1 MTKQHSAAVILQVVL
16 VASAVAAFVPAPPAL
31 RSTTILGE
39 VAQVRNRMERSA
51 SYSSGDSSSSS
62 SSGGKKTTTTRGG
75 SPAAFGWGTAADAK
89 PAAAGT
95 AAWGAKP
102 RKADWSKLFAAPEPD
117 PVQGR
122 PLAVLSRSFAGAAQG
137 SCYSSPLF
145 LGMSFLLSFFSPTV
159 AAQSLLAW
167 GLGRATYWLSMR
179 GEDVSRRMPA
189 GFVGYAS
196 LFLVVGGL
204 AFMNGLKGIS
214 ALRI

>member
-1 MTKQHSAAVILQVVL
+1 MTKQNSAAVIILQVVL

-51 SYSSGDSSSSS
+51 SYSSGDSSSS
-62 SSGGKKTTTTRGG
+62 GGGRKKTTTTRSG
-75 SPAAFGWGTAADAK
+75 SPAAFGWGTAADAR

-102 RKADWSKLFAAPEPD
+102 RKADWSKLFAAPEPE

-145 LGMSFLLSFFSPTV
+145 LGMSLLLSLFSPIV
-159 AAQSLLAW
+159 AAQSLVAW

>member
-1 MTKQHSAAVILQVVL
+1 MTKQRSAAVILQVVL

-31 RSTTILGE
+31 RPTTILGE
-39 VAQVRNRMERSA
+39 VSQVRNRMERSA
-51 SYSSGDSSSSS
+51 SYSSGDSSSGGG
-62 SSGGKKTTTTRGG
+62 GGKKTATTRSG
-75 SPAAFGWGTAADAK
+75 SPAAFGWGTAADAR
-89 PAAAGT
+89 PAVAGT

-102 RKADWSKLFAAPEPD
+102 RKADWSKLFAAPEPE

-122 PLAVLSRSFAGAAQG
+122 PLAVLSRSFARAPGRS

-145 LGMSFLLSFFSPTV
+145 LGMSLLLSVFSPIV

>member
-1 MTKQHSAAVILQVVL
+1 MTKQHSAAVIILQVVL

-51 SYSSGDSSSSS
+51 SYSSGDSSSN
-62 SSGGKKTTTTRGG
+62 SGGRKKTTTTRGG
-75 SPAAFGWGTAADAK
+75 SPAAFGWGTAPDAK

-102 RKADWSKLFAAPEPD
+102 RKADWSKLFAAPEPE

-122 PLAVLSRSFAGAAQG
+122 PLAVLSRSFAGAGQG

-145 LGMSFLLSFFSPTV
+145 LGMSLLLSLFSPIV
-159 AAQSLLAW
+159 AAQSLLVW